1 MSDTKET
8 IKCPACG
15 KEMKKVF
22 IKDKGFYLDICIDG
36 CGGILFDNRE
46 FKRFDEQ
53 NEPID
58 DILNAYS
65 DKKYKPCNEHEER
78 ICPVCL
84 QPMVKNFA
92 SSLKE
97 VQIDECYS
105 CGAKFLDYGELE
117 KIRNQFKTEADR
129 REKFNADL
137 KKEFDEILT
146 QEQYEHTVLNNS
158 FIVSILN
165 KLTQSRK

>member
-1 MSDTKET
+1 MSDTKEI

-22 IKDKGFYLDICIDG
+22 IEDKGFYLDICVDG
-36 CGGILFDNRE
+36 CGGILFDNQE
-46 FKRFDEQ
+46 FKHFDEQ
-53 NEPID
+53 HESID
-58 DILNAYS
+58 EILNAYLN
-65 DKKYKPCNEHEER
+65 KEYKPEDQHEER

-105 CGAKFLDYGELE
+105 CGAKFLDYGELD
-117 KIRNQFKTEADR
+117 KIRQEFKTEGAR
-129 REKFNADL
+129 QKKFNSDFA
-137 KKEFDEILT
+137 KEYDMMMPEDEIRPLK
-146 QEQYEHTVLNNS
+146 YKS
-158 FIVSILN
+158 FITSIFNRLYN
-165 KLTQSRK
+165 K

>member
-1 MSDTKET
+1 MGDTKET
-8 IKCPACG
+8 LRCPACG

-46 FKRFDEQ
+46 FKHFDEQ
-53 NEPID
+53 NKSID
-58 DILNAYS
+58 EILNAYS
-65 DKKYKPCNEHEER
+65 NKEYKPQNEHDTR

-97 VQIDECYS
+97 VQVDECYS

-117 KIRNQFKTEADR
+117 KIREQFKTEGD
-129 REKFNADL
+129 
-137 KKEFDEILT
+137 KKERFDTDFIKEFKEEVSK
-146 QEQYEHTVLNNS
+146 QEPQALKPNKS
-158 FIVSILN
+158 IIVSIFN
-165 KLTQSRK
+165 KLYSK